1 MKQNKNFIVL
11 LTSQSIANLG
21 DIFYIVSVIS
31 GLYSLTGSAAISSLV
46 PFTITTAM
54 FISSLLTPLF
64 LGKYRLKTLLIWT
77 QTGKTFLLALLVVF
91 LLFFMHSNNYWFIFF
106 VIGGISLLDGCANPI
121 MRAFLP
127 QYVDDS
133 QLIKANS
140 IVESVTQLIQIGA
153 WLFGGLL
160 LLMLSPNWLILIVCG
175 FFLVSTILT
184 YLLEDVIHE
193 EKEKDTLW
201 NQFSEGWI
209 SIKKTPVLKKIMLM
223 DILETIAGAVWI
235 AAILYIYVE
244 TALHEGEQWWG
255 FINGAFFIGLLVGSI
270 ICMKYSNVTDT
281 YKQYFIGYGAFISGI
296 LTIIFGSIS
305 FPLLAIILSVGIGLT
320 SQLKNIP
327 QQTIIQRSI
336 PKEKL
341 VTVYTS
347 LGTVGTGLFGISS
360 LAIGIAVDLV
370 GVRIVFIL
378 SGVLLLLVSL
388 VVLKNRRLFN

>member
-1 MKQNKNFIVL
+1 
-11 LTSQSIANLG
+11 
-21 DIFYIVSVIS
+21 
-31 GLYSLTGSAAISSLV
+31 
-46 PFTITTAM
+46 
-54 FISSLLTPLF
+54 
-64 LGKYRLKTLLIWT
+64 
-77 QTGKTFLLALLVVF
+77 
-91 LLFFMHSNNYWFIFF
+91 
-106 VIGGISLLDGCANPI
+106 
-121 MRAFLP
+121 
-127 QYVDDS
+127 
-133 QLIKANS
+133 
-140 IVESVTQLIQIGA
+140 
-153 WLFGGLL
+153 
-160 LLMLSPNWLILIVCG
+160 
-175 FFLVSTILT
+175 
-184 YLLEDVIHE
+184 
-193 EKEKDTLW
+193 
-201 NQFSEGWI
+201 
-209 SIKKTPVLKKIMLM
+209 M

-270 ICMKYSNVTDT
+270 ICMKYSTVTDT

-296 LTIIFGSIS
+296 LTILFGSIS
-305 FPLLAIILSVGIGLT
+305 FPLLAIIISVGIGLT

-327 QQTIIQRSI
+327 QQTIIQRSV

-341 VTVYTS
+341 LTVYTS